1 MVGLIEGKNMKI
13 ALYQMNIQWED
24 KEANCLCVEAKL
36 IESQEKKMD
45 LFLLPEMSFTGFSMN
60 TEVTKESNLETI
72 SRISDYAKKY
82 HTAIGFGW
90 VKDCG
95 EKSENHYT
103 IVNKEG
109 KMISDYAKI
118 HPVFFRGR

>member
-1 MVGLIEGKNMKI
+1 MKI